1 MKFMSNPFKSLA
13 DSLGPNIAALEER
26 AKASLDLTQRVRNA
40 LADPEKNHVVAASY
54 KADDLIVLVDSA
66 AWCTRIRYTEAEL
79 SATLR
84 AAGEKAFTR
93 IKIRVGLPGRGGEQ
107 KDSE

>member
-1 MKFMSNPFKSLA
+1 MSNPFKSLA
-13 DSLGPNIAALEER
+13 DSLGPNIAALEAR

-54 KADDLIVLVDSA
+54 KGDDLVVLVDSA

-84 AAGEKAFTR
+84 AAGEKVFAR
-93 IKIRVGLPGRGGEQ
+93 IKIRVGLPGRGDEPSNS
-107 KDSE
+107 D